1 MWYRSTK
8 TNKIIYS
15 SASGI
20 VDNVFG
26 EGTFF
31 DLIQNG
37 TLTPIS
43 NPSVIDVLRDG
54 DSTVLAIIRYRQI
67 HGCDIREAREG
78 VKMLKRDM
86 AIAKNGKKGD
96 QWKKE
101 ESVEP
106 VTTPTSQDTDKSS
119 ATGETAGN
127 PSEPAVS
134 GGEEE
139 KEELRKNKD
148 DAEPEKT
155 DEGVEEA

>member
-15 SASGI
+15 SAFRI
-20 VDNVFG
+20 VDNVLG

-54 DSTVLAIIRYRQI
+54 GSTVLAAIRYRQI
-67 HGCDIREAREG
+67 HGCDIRQAREG

-86 AIAKNGKKGD
+86 AKNTNGKKGD

-101 ESVEP
+101 SAEA
-106 VTTPTSQDTDKSS
+106 VTMPTSQDMDKSS

-139 KEELRKNKD
+139 ESEVTT
-148 DAEPEKT
+148 E
-155 DEGVEEA
+155 